1 MILLYVIYRFVWNV
15 IRFPLKLLFK
25 GETINE
31 PLVYFSFYCNIYN
44 RNKYTR
50 IFKMER
56 TDKMSPEELTYHEEL
71 KKA

>member
-1 MILLYVIYRFVWNV
+1 M
-15 IRFPLKLLFK
+15 RFPCKVLFT
-25 GETINE
+25 GDTIND

-56 TDKMSPEELTYHEEL
+56 TEKMSSEELTYHEEL